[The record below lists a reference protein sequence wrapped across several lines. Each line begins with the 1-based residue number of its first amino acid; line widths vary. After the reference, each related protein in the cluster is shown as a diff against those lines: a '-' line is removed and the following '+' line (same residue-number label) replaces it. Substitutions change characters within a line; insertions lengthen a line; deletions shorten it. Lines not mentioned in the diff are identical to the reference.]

1 MDEPQARALAAQY
14 LEHFSSEDRP
24 LSLYPTSKDYGWCL
38 TFGWNTQRY
47 LETRNLTDSMGPGTG
62 PIVVVKST
70 GDVWMLS
77 SAPSFAQ
84 QLEQYAQDH
93 GIGPKA
99 DGPSASI

>member
-1 MDEPQARALAAQY
+1 MDEPQARALAADY
-14 LEHFSSEDRP
+14 LDRFSSEERP

-47 LETRNLTDSMGPGTG
+47 LETRNMSDSMGPGTG

-77 SAPSFAQ
+77 SAPSFDT
-84 QLEQYAQDH
+84 QLAKYAAEHD
-93 GIGPKA
+93 IELP
-99 DGPSASI
+99 D